1 MIIDFSNPWV
11 FIAWYVITAGLLFAS
26 FKLKKAAVCLVTVVY
41 FLVIL
46 GVSAKYTELIDDMMI
61 HRVFNFLGLAVGL
74 SFYIVIDEIETR
86 RKVISQVFKNRY
98 KKNKGIEEEDIDES
112 DSAEGF

>member
-1 MIIDFSNPWV
+1 MIIDFSNPWF

-26 FKLKKAAVCLVTVVY
+26 FKLKKAVISLITVIY
-41 FLVIL
+41 FLIIL
-46 GVSAKYTELIDDMMI
+46 GISAKYTELIDDLMI

-74 SFYIVIDEIETR
+74 CFYIVIDEIETR

-98 KKNKGIEEEDIDES
+98 KKNKDIVEEDIDES